1 MLGVDVGRPI
11 KSVLGP
17 ALEQIE
23 LGLDDAICER
33 IGVDIDLMHSPAVKT
48 IDNQLCATEAVILGM
63 AGDSAASRLRAAGG
77 RRVRDP
83 QADPARR
90 AGLLGR
96 GAAHGGGAGLWR
108 AAVGENPKALVG
120 RQKAPRIS
128 PVPATSLAWLAEAH
142 LDGAEK
148 YGALNWREKP
158 IKLSDYIDAG
168 DQAPAGA
175 ERGRGRRRTTA
186 AFRMRPM

>member
-63 AGDSAASRLRAAGG
+63 AGDSAAGGVRAAGG

-83 QADPARR
+83 QAGPARR
-90 AGLLGR
+90 AGLLRR

-108 AAVGENPKALVG
+108 AAVSGESEGTG
-120 RQKAPRIS
+120 RPSESAPDL
-128 PVPATSLAWLAEAH
+128 PCPGDVPGLA
-142 LDGAEK
+142 G
-148 YGALNWREKP
+148 GSTP
-158 IKLSDYIDAG
+158 
-168 DQAPAGA
+168 
-175 ERGRGRRRTTA
+175 RRRGEVRCAELAREADQVVGLHRRRRSGTCW
-186 AFRMRPM
+186 R